1 VIAYVLSFGCLL
13 PYGIH
18 GAIQTTAGM
27 Q

>member
-1 VIAYVLSFGCLL
+1 VIACVLSFGCLL